1 MKFKINMHIL
11 YHLNW
16 RLFCFKVQLAVHSI
30 LIFVIL
36 IIAIALRLPSE
47 AKKTFLS
54 SLKKAILSK

>member
-30 LIFVIL
+30 LNFRNSNSNSV
-36 IIAIALRLPSE
+36 AIAQ
-47 AKKTFLS
+47 
-54 SLKKAILSK
+54 